1 MFNPITC
8 ILTYVQVSL
17 DFSLPKKNFFL
28 LRSTQENSWYQTG
41 HANHGEAHMGAWNPQ
56 WQNTAIGEKWIC
68 SYTFMPFL
76 GRKLSCSDW
85 DSSHNTRPCKCKTA
99 IRLQVQAQLRSYQVT
114 TNKKLPGGPGSL
126 QPAEELRRHHRSC
139 EQQWTINISSFG
151 TKVLKWVQGNTGNR
165 TGNRKL
171 STGIWF
177 DI

>member
-1 MFNPITC
+1 MVKP
-8 ILTYVQVSL
+8 
-17 DFSLPKKNFFL
+17 
-28 LRSTQENSWYQTG
+28 
-41 HANHGEAHMGAWNPQ
+41 HMGAWNPQ

-68 SYTFMPFL
+68 NYTFMPFL

-85 DSSHNTRPCKCKTA
+85 DSSHNTRQCKCKTA

-151 TKVLKWVQGNTGNR
+151 TKVLKRVQGNTGNR

-177 DI
+177 YILTQLKILLGWAATPAFIALLHSLGGILWSMLWPLTPT